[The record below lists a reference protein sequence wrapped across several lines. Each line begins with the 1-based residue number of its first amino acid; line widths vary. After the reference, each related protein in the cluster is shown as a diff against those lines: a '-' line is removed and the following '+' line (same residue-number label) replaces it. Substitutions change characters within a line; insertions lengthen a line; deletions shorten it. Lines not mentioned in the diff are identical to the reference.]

1 MKNTFKKGLT
11 VTLIFIF
18 IGTSFTSNVS
28 GTIEKTN
35 YLSIIKSDDFDSK
48 IEGYMEL
55 GHFPGLVACIVKNN
69 TVAWSKGYGY
79 ADIRPLHRRNAT
91 TDTIFPMASISKS
104 VAATAIIQ
112 LNETDLIS
120 LDENISKFLPFDLKN
135 PRFPEVNITAR
146 MLLAHQS
153 SLKKMGFFV
162 SVYSLYVKNHI
173 NWIEKYLKKPSSWF
187 DYAPGKNV
195 FYASVDI
202 NILGYV
208 IENITGQ
215 TYSDYCQ
222 EHIFEPLNMKNTSF
236 YLSDYNK
243 AQLVRQYAWFKF
255 FYLRVPFINVTE
267 IMFPGGGL
275 RSTINDMSHF
285 LIMHTSGGTYNGV
298 RILNESSVEIMHS
311 AQYPETLD
319 EGHYHGLGWYFKNF
333 SDGETY
339 GGHDGTHLGAY
350 AIMKMRYSDK
360 VGILFFYNQHSYLL
374 GLLHKLQPEE
384 KEAANG
390 IREAL
395 FEKADEL

>member
-1 MKNTFKKGLT
+1 MKNTLEKG
-11 VTLIFIF
+11 VVITLIFIF
-18 IGTSFTSNVS
+18 VASSLIPSIS
-28 GTIEKTN
+28 GIVENTN
-35 YLSIIKSDDFDSK
+35 DLSIINSDDFDSR
-48 IEGYMEL
+48 IEDLMKL
-55 GHFPGLVACIVKNN
+55 GHFPSLVVCIVKNN
-69 TVAWSKGYGY
+69 TVVLSKGFGY
-79 ADIRPLHRRNAT
+79 ADIRPLYKRNT
-91 TDTIFPMASISKS
+91 TIDTVYPIGSISKS
-104 VAATAIIQ
+104 IAATAIMQ
-112 LNETDLIS
+112 LNESGLIS

-135 PRFPEVNITAR
+135 PRYPDVNITAK

-153 SLKKMGFFV
+153 SIKNMGFFY
-162 SVYSLYVKNHI
+162 SVYSLFVKHPL
-173 NWIEKYLKKPSSWF
+173 NWMEEYLKKPSSWC
-187 DYAPGKNV
+187 DYAPSKNV
-195 FYASVDI
+195 TYATIDI

-208 IENITGQ
+208 LENITGQ

-222 EHIFEPLNMKNTSF
+222 ENIFKPLNMTNTSF

-333 SDGETY
+333 SDGEIY

-360 VGILFFYNQHSYLL
+360 TGILYFYNQHSYLL
-374 GLLHKLQPEE
+374 GLLHKIPPEE